1 VQGLWG
7 QNLFAGDV
15 VELPV
20 NLCMLLVNQRSAVF
34 VLDSETAKDEK
45 LIAELEQK
53 GYAFATTVKPARERE
68 EFQSVIARKT
78 KTKSNWMAPILNPEK
93 PWMCQRAAGCFSF
106 NNREWEIVLFN
117 RCRSGAAKI
126 GIFFKAVTKA
136 DRLKRLCSLEAYLV
150 LDRLETALRRKRAV
164 RTPFSTA
171 PQRQTTKAT
180 ARRCFRC
187 FVASPLPGSVYC
199 PACLQKYHSWT
210 RNRSF
215 KKVTLSLS

>member
-1 VQGLWG
+1 MTDEQLAQPGVAGTKTAMAFQGPDTNVTVAPTPRHIKFDPDYLPTIEDNRPYIPKKYLGKVYDTGCHKTPVEWSEIYGVDKVKILPRVGGAASGVQGLWG

-93 PWMCQRAAGCFSF
+93 P
-106 NNREWEIVLFN
+106 
-117 RCRSGAAKI
+117 
-126 GIFFKAVTKA
+126 
-136 DRLKRLCSLEAYLV
+136 
-150 LDRLETALRRKRAV
+150 
-164 RTPFSTA
+164 
-171 PQRQTTKAT
+171 
-180 ARRCFRC
+180 
-187 FVASPLPGSVYC
+187 
-199 PACLQKYHSWT
+199 
-210 RNRSF
+210 
-215 KKVTLSLS
+215 